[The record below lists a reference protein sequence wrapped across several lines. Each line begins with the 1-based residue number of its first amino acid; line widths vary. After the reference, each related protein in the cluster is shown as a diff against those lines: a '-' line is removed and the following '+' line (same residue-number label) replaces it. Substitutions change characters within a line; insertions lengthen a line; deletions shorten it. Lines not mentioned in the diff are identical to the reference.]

1 MKITCNVIKD
11 LLPLYYDHMCSE
23 ETKQIVEEHL
33 KSCESCRK
41 ELAYLS
47 GDFTFN
53 ANINEE
59 KIRTN
64 ASKAVKKIRNKNII
78 LGFVAAVCVLAI
90 VFILGLLADSLFKRT
105 STTIENSKYKYTL
118 TAGIYEVGAH
128 IPIGTYKVKVVNE
141 DEGYFSLHESP
152 DLYFSTL
159 NVYKIT
165 NNDNSKDD
173 TIEKVGAGFGLRFG
187 GYAGPMFGA
196 KAKVKEVDVEEGQF
210 INVKADT
217 TLIFYSN
224 EISNSDLN
232 LIHIDNS
239 EAYYV
244 SEHEYHFIE
253 SNAVAGIDFPVGVY
267 DILYKPVQEENSG
280 SVECKLNLNDYEGS
294 FLFECDGEDG
304 EQIVFRGIPF
314 TQNSSITTNYLDE
327 IYLVPSEDIGPIF
340 NDITWDSQK

>member
-59 KIRTN
+59 KIRNN
-64 ASKAVKKIRNKNII
+64 ASKAIKKIRNKNIV
-78 LGFVAAVCVLAI
+78 LGFAAAICLLGI
-90 VFILGLLADSLFKRT
+90 VFILGLLAAPLMKRD
-105 STTIENSKYKYTL
+105 STTLENSQYKYTL

-128 IPIGTYKVKVVNE
+128 IPEGTYKIKVIDD

-152 DLYFSTL
+152 DLYLNTL

-165 NNDNSKDD
+165 KSDDSKDHK
-173 TIEKVGAGFGLRFG
+173 IEKADGGFALRFG
-187 GYAGPMFGA
+187 GYAAPVFKA
-196 KAKVKEVDVEEGQF
+196 KAKVKEIHLEDGQI
-210 INVKADT
+210 INVQSDT
-217 TLIFYSN
+217 TLVFYSN
-224 EISNSDLN
+224 KISDDNLN
-232 LIHIDNS
+232 IIHIDNS
-239 EAYYV
+239 ETYYV

-253 SNAVAGIDFPVGVY
+253 SNAIAGVDFPAGVY

-280 SVECKLNLNDYEGS
+280 TVECRLQFNDFES
-294 FLFECDGEDG
+294 HFLFECDGEDG
-304 EQIVFRGIPF
+304 EQIVFHGVPF

-340 NDITWDSQK
+340 NDITQ